1 MNKIWKEYKKKEL
14 LSLPVRKWSEESEY
28 MSVLLVSTRFK
39 HDSGYNYFA
48 VVGCKD
54 GSTPTEIAGY
64 MDDFWCYK
72 QYIHSFHIDASM
84 HGVFRLHS
92 LNNGRN
98 MFKVGVNTSSTD
110 LMVGS
115 EIKR

>member
-1 MNKIWKEYKKKEL
+1 MKKSWKEFKKKEL
-14 LSLPVRKWSEESEY
+14 LSLPERKWSEESEY
-28 MSVLLVSTRFK
+28 ISLLLVSTRLK
-39 HDSGYNYFA
+39 HESGYNCFA

-72 QYIHSFHIDASM
+72 QSIHYFHIDASM

-92 LNNGRN
+92 LNCGRN

-115 EIKR
+115 EI